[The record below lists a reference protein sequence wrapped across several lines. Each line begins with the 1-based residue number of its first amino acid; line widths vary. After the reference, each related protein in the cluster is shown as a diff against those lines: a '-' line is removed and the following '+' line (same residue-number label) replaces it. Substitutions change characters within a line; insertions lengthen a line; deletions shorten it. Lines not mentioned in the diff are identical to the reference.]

1 MVDVLCLVCGV
12 ECSGFNMFGNGI
24 LLVWQTLFRLGINF
38 VSLSVRLMFRPR
50 IAFDS
55 FLILC
60 EIGALQFCFYAGIIL
75 CCLFVDFICGIPFSD
90 QQLLNPAVFSLH
102 TLPGRA
108 AFFGQI
114 GGGLVSALLFTFL
127 ETYLGCFF
135 TILQSFNAFRK
146 MCEGLLFAVLG
157 VFAVLRFL
165 LAFLFFILYSKICCK
180 LSFCA

>member
-1 MVDVLCLVCGV
+1 
-12 ECSGFNMFGNGI
+12 MFGNGI

-75 CCLFVDFICGIPFSD
+75 CCLFVDLICGIPFSE
-90 QQLLNPAVFSLH
+90 QQLLNSAVFSLH

-127 ETYLGCFF
+127 EGRSRKAPDFVTTTFVIHFIVVSIATAVPVESAWWLSFVVGWALSMVLAIWTSLRIELRTIDLGVA
-135 TILQSFNAFRK
+135 LP
-146 MCEGLLFAVLG
+146 AVLQ
-157 VFAVLRFL
+157 
-165 LAFLFFILYSKICCK
+165 K
-180 LSFCA
+180 